1 VSAIAATKPKEGIT
15 MSEYYEYKR
24 PTKEELEGTQEMIR
38 RKMQELQ
45 EEEEEDQDD

>member
-1 VSAIAATKPKEGIT
+1 MSAIAATKPEEEIT

-38 RKMQELQ
+38 RKMQELE
-45 EEEEEDQDD
+45 EEEEEDDD